1 MEKVYAT
8 ASVWTVKM
16 KYWKHIGNK
25 KKEWHFSR
33 CSTSLLF
40 KHLLQM
46 LLKKEACLQLCFPG
60 CRKQYLQ
67 TIKCGRNI
75 RLTFTKHTMC
85 QPSQEIN
92 SWVVK
97 DVFVL
102 LAYETLEISRTI
114 LQQAL
119 ANRRAYLFS
128 WYKWAKSNSPNQL
141 LKSKHLK
148 NM

>member
-75 RLTFTKHTMC
+75 RLTFTKHTIFNVPTITRNKFLGGERRLC
-85 QPSQEIN
+85 FIGIWNVGNFKNHFATSISKEKSIF
-92 SWVVK
+92 
-97 DVFVL
+97 VFL
-102 LAYETLEISRTI
+102 I
-114 LQQAL
+114 
-119 ANRRAYLFS
+119 
-128 WYKWAKSNSPNQL
+128 
-141 LKSKHLK
+141 
-148 NM
+148 